1 MSYALE
7 FYSLSWD
14 TLKTAL
20 SERKRELV
28 RAIAERQWERL
39 LEGEARGLAADRD
52 DDEIGLKDTD
62 LLFEDALDEIAEAMA
77 ERQTPGLDPP
87 DVSDNAALVLA
98 AFVRH
103 LGTPVGGIAE
113 DQTVTHDPELQ
124 LAFRE
129 ALLDGVVGACY
140 GDLQL
145 GERLAA
151 RPLFGLFHLDF
162 LAWGGLTKEELAEL
176 AAKYRL
182 TDATKRGTD
191 WEDVADHVEAWLAA
205 IVKALDKA
213 AKAERDLVT
222 LYFTSPHHEALRE
235 KLHDALHDELIE
247 D

>member
-7 FYSLSWD
+7 FYSVSWD
-14 TLKTAL
+14 ALKAAL
-20 SERKRELV
+20 TERKRELS

-39 LEGEARGLAADRD
+39 LEGEARGLATDRD
-52 DDEIGLKDTD
+52 DDEIALHDTD
-62 LLFEDALDEIAEAMA
+62 LLFEDALEEIAEAMT
-77 ERQTPGLDPP
+77 ERQAPGLDPP
-87 DVSDNAALVLA
+87 DVSDNAALVFA

-103 LGTPVGGIAE
+103 LGTPVGRIAE
-113 DQTVTHDPELQ
+113 DEAVAHDPELQ

-145 GERLAA
+145 GEQLAA

-162 LAWGGLTKEELAEL
+162 LAWGGLTQEELREL
-176 AAKYRL
+176 VAKYQL
-182 TDATKRGTD
+182 TDATKRGAD

-205 IVKALDKA
+205 IVDALGRA
-213 AKAERDLVT
+213 ASAKRDLVT
-222 LYFTSPHHEALRE
+222 LYFTSPYHETLGE
-235 KLHDALHDELIE
+235 KLHDALHDALIE

>member
-14 TLKTAL
+14 TLKAAL
-20 SERKRELV
+20 SERKPELA
-28 RAIAERQWERL
+28 RTIAERQWERL
-39 LEGEARGLAADRD
+39 IEQDAKGLAADRD
-52 DDEIGLKDTD
+52 DDAIGLEEAD
-62 LLFEDALDEIAEAMA
+62 LLFEDALYEMAEAMA
-77 ERQTPGLDPP
+77 EQHAPGFDPP
-87 DVSDNAALVLA
+87 DVSDNAALVFA

-103 LGTPVGGIAE
+103 FGTPVGRIAE
-113 DQTVTHDPELQ
+113 DTAAAHDPELQ

-162 LAWGGLTKEELAEL
+162 LAWGGLTQGELREL

-182 TDATKRGTD
+182 TDATKRGAD
-191 WEDVADHVEAWLAA
+191 WQDVADHVEAWLAA
-205 IVKALDKA
+205 IVKALGA
-213 AKAERDLVT
+213 AAEANRDLVT
-222 LYFTSPHHEALRE
+222 LYFTSPHHETLRE
-235 KLHDALHDELIE
+235 RIHDALHDELIE